1 MDFWRNLFNT
11 DDFPARWYCGQWT
24 DGHGWLHIYS
34 DLAIWSAYFAIPC
47 ALGYLMI
54 QRKEFP
60 FRRILLLFGAFILL
74 CGTTHLMEAV
84 IFWWPAYRLAGV
96 IKFMTAAVSWLTV
109 FALIE
114 IAPRALAMR
123 SPEELEQ
130 EIAAR
135 RVAENALQLSNTQ
148 LEQRVKQRTAELIT
162 ANESLQNEVAER
174 RLAESRLQESES
186 RFRQLADAMPQIVWV
201 ADRDGRCE
209 YFNQRWYEY
218 VGQTP
223 KESTGQG
230 WVSRLHPHD
239 EHDALDRWNQALEN
253 QEPYEMEHRLRTQG
267 GNYRWFLSR
276 AMLMRNET
284 GSLDHWFG
292 TCTDIQDLKGL
303 HEELRQVAARLS
315 EVDKRKDE
323 FLATLAHEL
332 RNPLAPIRSGLEVMK
347 VIKDDPITLEE
358 VRETMERQTRQL
370 ITLVDDLLDVSRIT
384 CGKFELKV
392 CRMLLSDCIK
402 TAIES
407 ASSLIHDAAHQLT
420 VRIPDE
426 PIFLE
431 ADPNRLA
438 QVLSNLLNNAAKYT
452 PRGGQITLEATV
464 QAEECCISVKDNG
477 IGIPSN
483 KLNVI
488 FEMFTQL
495 EYSKERMLTGL
506 GVGLSIVKSLVQMHG
521 GRIEVVSEGLNR
533 GSDFRVYL
541 PYQSKA
547 RELRAS
553 SADGGVQ
560 GEGKKYRIL
569 VVDDNLDAARMLSHL
584 IKAFGNEV
592 RMSPDGQ
599 DAVGVAATFQP
610 DVILM
615 DLGMPRMNGYEAA
628 RYIRQQP
635 WGQQMYLVALT
646 GWGQEVD
653 RQRSKEAGFDHHL
666 VKPADPGDVQRLL
679 ASL

>member
-24 DGHGWLHIYS
+24 DGHGWLHVLS

-47 ALGYLMI
+47 VLGYLMV

-74 CGTTHLMEAV
+74 CGTTHLMEAA

-96 IKFMTAAVSWLTV
+96 IKFLTASVSWITV

-123 SPEELEQ
+123 SPEELER
-130 EIAAR
+130 EIDAR
-135 RVAENALQLSNTQ
+135 RIAESALHNSNAQ
-148 LEQRVKQRTAELIT
+148 LEQRVKHRTAELST

-174 RLAESRLQESES
+174 RLAEARLQKSES

-201 ADRDGRCE
+201 ADRNGHCE
-209 YFNQRWYEY
+209 YLNQRWYEY

-223 KESTGQG
+223 EECSGRG
-230 WVSRLHPHD
+230 WESRLHPQD
-239 EHDALDRWNQALEN
+239 EPYALDLWNQALEN
-253 QEPYEMEHRLRTQG
+253 QEPYEVEYRLRSQG
-267 GNYRWFLSR
+267 GDYRWFLSR
-276 AMLMRNET
+276 AMLMPNESGT
-284 GSLDHWFG
+284 LDIWFG

-315 EVDKRKDE
+315 ETDKRKDE

-332 RNPLAPIRSGLEVMK
+332 RNPLAPIRTGLEVMK
-347 VIKDDPITLEE
+347 VIKDDPTTLEE

-370 ITLVDDLLDVSRIT
+370 ISLVDDLLDVSRIT
-384 CGKFELKV
+384 CGKFELRI

-402 TAIES
+402 TAVES
-407 ASSLIHDAAHQLT
+407 VCSVIHEFEHQLSIR
-420 VRIPDE
+420 VPDE

-438 QVLSNLLNNAAKYT
+438 QILSNLLNNAAKYT
-452 PRGGQITLEATV
+452 PPGGEITLEATLLG
-464 QAEECCISVKDNG
+464 EECCISVKDNG
-477 IGIPSN
+477 IGIPSD
-483 KLNVI
+483 KLLVI

-495 EYSKERMLTGL
+495 KHPKERMLTGL
-506 GVGLSIVKSLVQMHG
+506 GIGLTIVQSLVKMHG
-521 GRIEVVSEGLNR
+521 GRIEVLSDGINR

-541 PYQSKA
+541 PY
-547 RELRAS
+547 L
-553 SADGGVQ
+553 ADAEESRDSFRDTVDQ
-560 GEGKKYRIL
+560 VEPKKHRIL
-569 VVDDNLDAARMLSHL
+569 VVDDNLDAARMLSRV
-584 IKAFGNEV
+584 IQAFGNEV
-592 RMSPDGQ
+592 RVSPDGQ
-599 DAVGVAATFQP
+599 DAVNVASAFRP

-615 DLGMPRMNGYEAA
+615 DLGMPKMNGYEAA
-628 RYIRQQP
+628 RYIRQQS
-635 WGQQMYLVALT
+635 WGQQIYLVALT

-653 RQRSKEAGFDHHL
+653 RQRSKEAGFNHHL
-666 VKPADPGDVQRLL
+666 VKPADPNEIRRLL
-679 ASL
+679 ASV